1 MFKDIKQTSMHDLFN
16 NISGPLFIFN
26 DICVIYFKNK
36 PESFWLTEGWVVFED
51 RAWMNL
57 QLLIVYNL

>member
-1 MFKDIKQTSMHDLFN
+1 MHDLFN

-26 DICVIYFKNK
+26 DICVIHFKIK
-36 PESFWLTEGWVVFED
+36 PECYWLTEGWVVFDD

-57 QLLIVYNL
+57 QLLIVYFLK